1 MKKEDLKSGMI
12 VETRSGKLGMV
23 LLDTAEGDIIGGG
36 TNITDNER
44 MWMPLNSL
52 SDDLTYTTYPGRN
65 DADIVKVYKPTLNNR
80 YGSFDV
86 DKTLLVWE
94 RKETI
99 ELSFEEIAKRLGID
113 PKQLKIIK
121 K

>member
-1 MKKEDLKSGMI
+1 MKKKDLKTGMI

-36 TNITDNER
+36 THIADDTR
-44 MWMPLNSL
+44 TWMPLNSL
-52 SDDLTYTTYPGRN
+52 NDDLTYPLRD
-65 DADIVKVYKPTLNNR
+65 DADIVKVYRPTLNNR

-86 DKTLLVWE
+86 NKTLLVWQRE
-94 RKETI
+94 ETI
-99 ELSFEEIAKRLGID
+99 ELSFEEIAKRLGVD
-113 PKQLKIIK
+113 PQQLKIIK